1 MKIHPTSNKQNNII
15 VYDPIPTRRQ
25 KKLQRL
31 PHIFSKVLELPF
43 YSDAVVSIQETS
55 DSLKFVVETDDNIGG
70 EIAARAI
77 EISPGVI
84 KVVVRPDDGV
94 AGSGLV
100 DLCRVRLPE
109 CTVPEMATAVVSG
122 GEVVVTVPK
131 DVGFV
136 LVSR

>member
-1 MKIHPTSNKQNNII
+1 MKIHPISTNQNNIF
-15 VYDPIPTRRQ
+15 VHDPIPTRRQ

-55 DSLKFVVETDDNIGG
+55 DSLKFVVETDDNIDG

-77 EISPGVI
+77 EICPGVI
-84 KVVVRPDDGV
+84 KLVVRVDDGV
-94 AGSGLV
+94 PGSGLV
-100 DLCRVRLPE
+100 DLWRVRLPE

-131 DVGFV
+131 DVGLV
-136 LVSR
+136 LV